1 MRVGQKV
8 KVKNCIDR
16 LSKDI
21 VAKVG
26 AVGTVQGEKIV
37 DGGIMG
43 YIVTFGDNQGT
54 WFFRDELEPI
64 G

>member
-1 MRVGQKV
+1 MRIGQKV

-21 VAKVG
+21 AAKIG

-37 DGGIMG
+37 DGGVMG

-54 WFFRDELEPI
+54 WFFRDELELV